1 MEKSN
6 DVFGCCLMYL
16 GAFYKAVLNGEKG
29 THYSPLRTRGTLHDG
44 GEAAMID
51 LFEHNQTAYCKVVS
65 MLAEHGKAAV
75 VHPTGTGKS
84 FIAFKLAEDNPSSR
98 ILWLSPSEYIFRTQL
113 ENIKCV
119 CGYEPS
125 NVEFR
130 TYAKLMQIDSDGIS
144 ELKPNY
150 IVLDEFHR
158 VGAEMWGK
166 GVERLFA
173 TYPNVPVL
181 GLSATSIRYLDNRR
195 DMADELFD
203 GNVASEMTL
212 GEAVVRGILTPPEY
226 VLSIYSCSKDIEK
239 YRSRIRRAKT
249 KATRDEAQK
258 KLDALRRSLENAE
271 GLDAVFAK
279 HIKDRQG
286 KYIIFCSNVEHLR
299 ETEVHIY
306 EWFKGVDSNP
316 IIYKAYSEDAES
328 SKSFDLFRKDD
339 SSHLKLLL
347 CIDMLNEGIHVD
359 GVSGVILL
367 RPTVSPIVYKQQIG
381 RALSSGKNGKDK
393 SNVPVIIDIVNNIE
407 NLYSISAIQE
417 DMNAAI
423 NYYRGTGQEDKIIN
437 ETFTIT
443 DETKDSR
450 QLFCE
455 LEETLSASW
464 DSMYKLAKAYYE
476 KHHNLDIERR
486 YVTPDGYTLG
496 SWLNTQKLVKA
507 GKIHGILTE
516 ERIKKLDAIGINWQ
530 SKYDRAWEKYY
541 NALCKYRYDNG
552 NIDIKANYV
561 TEDGIELGAWI
572 SNLRTAK
579 NNRRRGYY
587 LTDEHIAML
596 NKLGMIWDKIDFQWE
611 KNYQACVEYYEKY
624 RNLDIPASYVTSEG
638 LRIGT
643 WIRRIRKA
651 RDGRLK
657 GGAQL
662 TQGQIARLDAIG
674 MNWQDAFTKRWE
686 YGYGKAKEYYVKNGN
701 LDVPTK
707 YVTVDGF
714 PLGKWLKGHVQA
726 TDRTGRL
733 VIKLTPER
741 KAKLDALGFKW
752 EQEDSWNRRISACKE
767 YRAEHG
773 DLNVPQ
779 QYVTTDGIW
788 LGKWLYECRRAY
800 RGESCKTVKALTPD
814 QIRELESIGMD
825 WRTASDRAWE
835 EKYAAA
841 AEMLEKM
848 KQANSRGEKEEK
860 IKLNAEYPPS
870 HSLRQWL
877 VRQRFLIRHGKLS
890 QQQVSKINLL
900 NK

>member
-1 MEKSN
+1 
-6 DVFGCCLMYL
+6 
-16 GAFYKAVLNGEKG
+16 
-29 THYSPLRTRGTLHDG
+29 
-44 GEAAMID
+44 MID
-51 LFEHNQTAYCKVVS
+51 LFEHNQTAYGKAVS
-65 MLAEHGKAAV
+65 MLAERSKAAV

-113 ENIKCV
+113 ENIKSV
-119 CGYEPS
+119 CGYEPH

-130 TYAKLMQIDSDGIS
+130 TYAKLLQTDEDGIA
-144 ELKPNY
+144 EFEPDY
-150 IVLDEFHR
+150 IILDEFHR

-166 GVERLFA
+166 GVARLFNV
-173 TYPNVPVL
+173 YPDVPVF

-239 YRSRIRRAKT
+239 YQYRIRRAKT
-249 KATRDEAQK
+249 KATKDEAQK

-271 GLDAVFAK
+271 GLDMVFTK
-279 HIKDRQG
+279 HIKDGHG

-299 ETEVHIY
+299 ETETHIH

-328 SKSFDLFRKDD
+328 SKAFDSFRKDD
-339 SSHLKLLL
+339 SDHLKLLL

-359 GVSGVILL
+359 GVAGVILL

-381 RALSSGKNGKDK
+381 RALSSGKSCKDK
-393 SNVPVIIDIVNNIE
+393 NSVPVIIDIVNNIE
-407 NLYSISAIQE
+407 NLYSISAVQE
-417 DMNAAI
+417 EMNVAI

-464 DSMYKLAKAYYE
+464 ESMYKLAKAYYE

-486 YVTPDGYTLG
+486 YVTPEGYALG
-496 SWLNTQKLVKA
+496 SWLNTQKLVRA

-541 NALCKYRYDNG
+541 SALCKYKYDNG
-552 NIDIKANYV
+552 NIDIKANYI

-579 NNRRRGYY
+579 NSRRRGYY
-587 LTDEHIAML
+587 LTDERIAIL

-611 KNYQACVEYYEKY
+611 KNYQACVEYYERH
-624 RNLDIPASYVTSEG
+624 RNLDIPANYITAEG
-638 LRIGT
+638 LRVGA

-657 GGAQL
+657 GGARL
-662 TQGQIARLDAIG
+662 TKEQIARLDAIG
-674 MNWQDAFTKRWE
+674 MNWQDTYTQRWE
-686 YGYGKAKEYYVKNGN
+686 YGYGKAKEYYAQHKN
-701 LDVPTK
+701 LDVPTM
-707 YVTVDGF
+707 YVTEDGF
-714 PLGKWLKGHVQA
+714 PLGKWLKGHIQA
-726 TDRTGRL
+726 TDKTGRPS
-733 VIKLTPER
+733 IKLTPER
-741 KAKLDALGFKW
+741 KAKLDALSFKW
-752 EQEDSWNRRISACKE
+752 EQEDSWCKRIAACKE
-767 YRAEHG
+767 YKAEHG

-800 RGESCKTVKALTPD
+800 RGESSNTVRALT
-814 QIRELESIGMD
+814 QSQVSELESLGMD
-825 WRTASDRAWE
+825 WRTPAEKAWE
-835 EKYAAA
+835 EKYQAA
-841 AEMLEKM
+841 AEMLQKMQQASMADSDVKEKRTTF
-848 KQANSRGEKEEK
+848 S
-860 IKLNAEYPPS
+860 AEYPPS
-870 HSLRQWL
+870 HSIRQWL
-877 VRQRFLIRHGKLS
+877 VRQRSLFRQGKLS
-890 QQQVSKINLL
+890 SEQISKLSAL
-900 NK
+900 NAIGANMSIRRHI

>member
-1 MEKSN
+1 
-6 DVFGCCLMYL
+6 
-16 GAFYKAVLNGEKG
+16 
-29 THYSPLRTRGTLHDG
+29 
-44 GEAAMID
+44 MID
-51 LFEHNQTAYCKVVS
+51 LFEHNQTAYGKAVS
-65 MLAEHGKAAV
+65 MLAERGKAAV

-98 ILWLSPSEYIFRTQL
+98 VLWLSPSEYIFRTQL
-113 ENIKCV
+113 ENIKSV
-119 CGYEPS
+119 CGYEPR

-130 TYAKLMQIDSDGIS
+130 TYAKLMQTDGNGIA
-144 ELKPNY
+144 ELKPSY
-150 IVLDEFHR
+150 IILDEFHR

-166 GVERLFA
+166 GVERLFNV
-173 TYPNVPVL
+173 YPDVPVL

-195 DMADELFD
+195 DMADELFE

-239 YRSRIRRAKT
+239 YQNRIRRAKT

-271 GLDAVFAK
+271 GLDAVFTK
-279 HIKDRQG
+279 HIKDREG
-286 KYIIFCSNVEHLR
+286 KYIIFCSKVEHLH
-299 ETEVHIY
+299 ETENHIH
-306 EWFKGVDSNP
+306 EWFSGVDSSP
-316 IIYKAYSEDAES
+316 IIYKAYAEDAES
-328 SKSFDLFRKDD
+328 SKAFDSFRKDD
-339 SSHLKLLL
+339 SEHLKLLL

-359 GVSGVILL
+359 GISGVILL

-381 RALSSGKNGKDK
+381 RALSSGKSGKDK
-393 SNVPVIIDIVNNIE
+393 DKNSVPIIIDIVNNIE
-407 NLYSISAIQE
+407 NLYSISAVQE
-417 DMNAAI
+417 EMNVAI

-443 DETKDSR
+443 DETKDSK

-486 YVTPDGYTLG
+486 YVTPDGYALG
-496 SWLNTQKLVKA
+496 SWLNTQKLVRA

-516 ERIKKLDAIGINWQ
+516 ERVQKLDAIGMNWQ
-530 SKYDRAWEKYY
+530 SKYDSAWEKYY
-541 NALCKYRYDNG
+541 DALCKYRYDNG

-587 LTDEHIAML
+587 LTDERISML

-611 KNYQACVEYYEKY
+611 KNYQACVEYYEKH
-624 RNLDIPASYVTSEG
+624 RNLDIPAGYTTAEG
-638 LRIGT
+638 LRVGA

-657 GGAQL
+657 NTTSL
-662 TQGQIARLDAIG
+662 TQEQIQRLDAIG

-686 YGYGKAKEYYVKNGN
+686 YGYGKAKEYYAQHHN

-707 YVTVDGF
+707 YVTEDGF
-714 PLGKWLKGHVQA
+714 PLGKWLKGHVQSA
-726 TDRTGRL
+726 DKTGRL
-733 VIKLTPER
+733 SIKLTPER
-741 KAKLDALGFKW
+741 KSKLDALGFKW
-752 EQEDSWNRRISACKE
+752 EQEDSWTKRIAACRE
-767 YRAEHG
+767 YRQEHG
-773 DLNVPQ
+773 DLNIPQ

-800 RGESCKTVKALTPD
+800 RGETNSTVKTLTQD
-814 QIRELESIGMD
+814 RICELESLGMD
-825 WRTASDRAWE
+825 WRSSSEKSWE
-835 EKYAAA
+835 EKYKAA
-841 AEMLEKM
+841 AEMLLKM
-848 KQANSRGEKEEK
+848 KQASVADDGDKEK
-860 IKLNAEYPPS
+860 ITIFSTEYPPN

-877 VRQRFLIRHGKLS
+877 VRQRSLMRRGKLS
-890 QQQVSKINLL
+890 QQQVSKIDLL
-900 NK
+900 NKQYGIVMRQKYV